1 MKSEA
6 FLQDTL
12 LNFEFNFCSSIFII
26 IKFESNKYK
35 MYYYY
40 YSKHGNTYQINKIY
54 HLQKEKTIIKF
65 ITKTTIKIEDVH
77 RSKT

>member
-1 MKSEA
+1 MSIPP
-6 FLQDTL
+6 FS
-12 LNFEFNFCSSIFII
+12 NFF
-26 IKFESNKYK
+26 IKFYMFYFLIEYK